1 MSSPSDSLDTM
12 HTGVPHVAVD
22 LSTEISLAAVPV
34 VVMEPVE
41 TPVSK
46 HSLLRTQTCV
56 SAASMADIVGPL
68 IGERFSMTIDLVEEL
83 TRQLN
88 VYFEFAGVM
97 NDETYSFMTDY
108 KEWPSAKGV
117 DSETLNMVTV
127 PVTLLLAKLA
137 SYTVLV
143 LENKLFLSP
152 GVKFSEL
159 RL

>member
-1 MSSPSDSLDTM
+1 M
-12 HTGVPHVAVD
+12 HTGVVHVPVK

-83 TRQLN
+83 TRQLT

-97 NDETYSFMTDY
+97 NDETY
-108 KEWPSAKGV
+108 KEWPSEKGV
-117 DSETLNMVTV
+117 DSETLNM
-127 PVTLLLAKLA
+127 LLCQSLCC
-137 SYTVLV
+137 
-143 LENKLFLSP
+143 
-152 GVKFSEL
+152 
-159 RL
+159 